1 VYIADTTNCEDLAFS
16 FTNQT
21 SVSTGE
27 TLTFAWD
34 INGNQVATT
43 PNLTYTLNDAGI
55 YPVSLTA
62 TSSFGCESDTTFNMY
77 IYPTPLEPILA
88 VSTPICPGDPITFT
102 GQGEPNS
109 LINWVGPTNFTS
121 DEFIFSMPINV
132 DQMGW
137 YTASITSEYGC
148 ISDTSNI
155 YASILYIYDFDDF
168 EFPNVITPNGDGLND
183 ELDLQTYFKTCEN
196 YTMYILNRWGNV
208 IFEQTLT
215 STPFRGT
222 TQDGQ
227 DLEEGVYFYKLKVND
242 STDDK
247 SIKSGF
253 IHVIR

>member
-1 VYIADTTNCEDLAFS
+1 
-16 FTNQT
+16 
-21 SVSTGE
+21 
-27 TLTFAWD
+27 
-34 INGNQVATT
+34 
-43 PNLTYTLNDAGI
+43 
-55 YPVSLTA
+55 
-62 TSSFGCESDTTFNMY
+62 M
-77 IYPTPLEPILA
+77 
-88 VSTPICPGDPITFT
+88 
-102 GQGEPNS
+102 
-109 LINWVGPTNFTS
+109 
-121 DEFIFSMPINV
+121 
-132 DQMGW
+132 
-137 YTASITSEYGC
+137 
-148 ISDTSNI
+148 
-155 YASILYIYDFDDF
+155 
-168 EFPNVITPNGDGLND
+168 ITPNGDGLND